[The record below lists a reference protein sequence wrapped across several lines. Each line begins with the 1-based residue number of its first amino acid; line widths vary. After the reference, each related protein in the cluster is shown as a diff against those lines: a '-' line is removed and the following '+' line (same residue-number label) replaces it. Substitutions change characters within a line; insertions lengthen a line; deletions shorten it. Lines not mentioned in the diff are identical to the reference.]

1 MLGEGYNNIYTSVPC
16 WETEAEQRTLAR
28 YVEIMPADGRVVEVG
43 SEYGGSASIFCKF
56 APATAE
62 IVSIDL
68 FPTPILHAH
77 KSNLAEAGFAG
88 RSKQIVS
95 DSKKVKW
102 KTADTIDVL
111 FIDGDHSYE
120 GALHDLNHF
129 TKYVPVGGVLLVHDV
144 AQATNAMPHVMH
156 YQVARA
162 LSEWFFAQAGAWDCV
177 EMVDSMWVG
186 RRLK

>member
-1 MLGEGYNNIYTSVPC
+1 MIGDAPLSKLTNCPG
-16 WETEAEQRTLAR
+16 WETESEQLVIAR
-28 YVEIMPADGRVVEVG
+28 YCELIPADGRYLEIG
-43 SEYGGSASIFCKF
+43 GEYGMSASIACKY
-56 APATAE
+56 APASAE

-77 KSNLAEAGFAG
+77 KSNLAEAGFDG

-102 KTADTIDVL
+102 KTADKIDVL

-129 TKYVPVGGVLLVHDV
+129 TKYVPVGGMLLVHDV